1 MNDLLLPLVGLFLL
15 TRIKPQE
22 TTTTTP
28 TGPTEPTGPTQPQ
41 RTARGTVIRPWPQ
54 VLNSQTQF
62 NDLWKSGGTY
72 GMVNGVF
79 VEFFGPAAMCQ
90 WPQKYQYK
98 NKINGLYAYL
108 KVKVREYTQTP
119 INNERLRDD
128 LSEQIFKIKTEIQK
142 EYNALK
148 VGCMTY
154 APGSSGAA
162 ITTLPPTPKQLQP

>member
-28 TGPTEPTGPTQPQ
+28 TGPTGPTGPQ
-41 RTARGTVIRPWPQ
+41 RTATGTVIRPWPE
-54 VLNSQTQF
+54 VLNSQKQF

-79 VEFFGPAAMCQ
+79 VEFIGPAAICQ

-98 NKINGLYAYL
+98 TKINGLYAGLNL
-108 KVKVREYTQTP
+108 KVQEYTQTP
-119 INNERLRDD
+119 INDERLRDD
-128 LSEQIFKIKTEIQK
+128 LMDEIGNIKTNIKK

-148 VGCMTY
+148 QGCRTY

-162 ITTLPPTPKQLQP
+162 ITTLTPTPQQRQP

>member
-28 TGPTEPTGPTQPQ
+28 TEPTGPTQPQ
-41 RTARGTVIRPWPQ
+41 RTARGTVIRPWPE

-79 VEFFGPAAMCQ
+79 VEFFGPAAICQ
-90 WPQKYQYK
+90 WPQKYQSK
-98 NKINGLYAYL
+98 TKINGLYAYL

-119 INNERLRDD
+119 INDERLRDD

-162 ITTLPPTPKQLQP
+162 ITTLPPTPQQRQP

>member
-28 TGPTEPTGPTQPQ
+28 TGPTGPQ
-41 RTARGTVIRPWPQ
+41 RTATGKVIRPWPE
-54 VLNSQTQF
+54 VLNSQKQF
-62 NDLWKSGGTY
+62 NDLWKSSGEYGT
-72 GMVNGVF
+72 VNGVF
-79 VEFFGPAAMCQ
+79 VEFIGPAAICQ

-98 NKINGLYAYL
+98 TKINGLYAGL
-108 KVKVREYTQTP
+108 NLKVREYTQTP
-119 INNERLRDD
+119 INDERLRDY
-128 LSEQIFKIKTEIQK
+128 LSEEIFNIKTNIKK

-148 VGCMTY
+148 QGCRTY

-162 ITTLPPTPKQLQP
+162 ITTLTPTPQQRQP

>member
-22 TTTTTP
+22 TTTTT
-28 TGPTEPTGPTQPQ
+28 PTEPTGPTQPQ

-98 NKINGLYAYL
+98 TKINGLYSAL
-108 KVKVREYTQTP
+108 NLIVQEYTQTP

-128 LSEQIFKIKTEIQK
+128 LSEQIGNIKTNIQK
-142 EYNALK
+142 EYDALK
-148 VGCMTY
+148 QGCRTY

-162 ITTLPPTPKQLQP
+162 ITNLTPTPQQRQP

>member
-28 TGPTEPTGPTQPQ
+28 TGPTEPTGPQ
-41 RTARGTVIRPWPQ
+41 RTARGTVIRPWPE
-54 VLNSQTQF
+54 VLSSQKQF
-62 NDLWKSGGTY
+62 HDLWKNGGEY
-72 GMVNGVF
+72 GTVNGVF
-79 VEFFGPAAMCQ
+79 VEFFGPAAICQ

-98 NKINGLYAYL
+98 TKINGLYSAL
-108 KVKVREYTQTP
+108 NKKIREYDRTP
-119 INNERLRDD
+119 QINIRRRDD
-128 LSEQIFKIKTEIQK
+128 LMDEIGNIKRNIKT

-154 APGSSGAA
+154 VPGSSGAA
-162 ITTLPPTPKQLQP
+162 ITTLTPAPQQRQP

>member
-28 TGPTEPTGPTQPQ
+28 TGPTGPTGPQ
-41 RTARGTVIRPWPQ
+41 RTATGKVIRPWPE
-54 VLNSQTQF
+54 VLHSQSQF

-72 GMVNGVF
+72 GTVNGVF

-98 NKINGLYAYL
+98 NKINGLYAGL
-108 KVKVREYTQTP
+108 NLKVREYTQTP
-119 INNERLRDD
+119 INDERLRDY
-128 LSEQIFKIKTEIQK
+128 LSEEIFNIKTNIKK

-148 VGCMTY
+148 QGCRTY
-154 APGSSGAA
+154 VPGSSGAA
-162 ITTLPPTPKQLQP
+162 ITTLTPTPQQRQP

>member
-22 TTTTTP
+22 TTNTTP
-28 TGPTEPTGPTQPQ
+28 TGPTGPTQPQ
-41 RTARGTVIRPWPQ
+41 RTATGKVIRPWPE

-62 NDLWKSGGTY
+62 NDLWKFGGKY

-79 VEFFGPAAMCQ
+79 VEFIGPASVCQ

-98 NKINGLYAYL
+98 TKINGLYAGLNL
-108 KVKVREYTQTP
+108 KVQEYNQTP
-119 INNERLRDD
+119 INDERLRDD
-128 LSEQIFKIKTEIQK
+128 LSEQIFNIKTNIQK
-142 EYNALK
+142 EYDALK
-148 VGCMTY
+148 QGCRTY

-162 ITTLPPTPKQLQP
+162 ITTLTPTPQQRQP